1 MELWLAHA
9 SRVVEINEDRNTKWL
24 EYIATKRLSNSSALG
39 HILSLLCLRPP
50 NLTPVIPCVSIGM
63 TVWLVTLLTRGS
75 TGSESMEWESIE
87 QSYQQVPRRIS
98 GSISCWIIRCF
109 SFIVMFSSL
118 GSNVHDCRY
127 PMDIP
132 SISVTCGRTGLSSVD
147 SVSSLK
153 RSGVST
159 WSVKTQPRHLMSSY
173 SKTLHIV
180 YVYIYIQNW
189 IRYNISIYYVS
200 LYSIIYT
207 CIYDYIYMYVS
218 VLIYISVVNVRT
230 CIQIYD
236 TYDTSRNIC
245 VQYIYI
251 YILLISETLLGVNC

>member
-9 SRVVEINEDRNTKWL
+9 SRVVEINEDCNTKWL
-24 EYIATKRLSNSSALG
+24 EYIATKKLSNSSALG
-39 HILSLLCLRPP
+39 HILSLLCLKPP
-50 NLTPVIPCVSIGM
+50 NLTLVIPCVSIRM
-63 TVWLVTLLTRGS
+63 TVWLVTLLTPGS
-75 TGSESMEWESIE
+75 TLSESMEWESIE

-109 SFIVMFSSL
+109 SFIAMFSSL

-132 SISVTCGRTGLSSVD
+132 SSVTCGRTGLSSD

-159 WSVKTQPRHLMSSY
+159 WGSVKTQPRHLMSSY

-180 YVYIYIQNW
+180 YVYIY
-189 IRYNISIYYVS
+189 
-200 LYSIIYT
+200 
-207 CIYDYIYMYVS
+207 MYR
-218 VLIYISVVNVRT
+218 I
-230 CIQIYD
+230 
-236 TYDTSRNIC
+236 
-245 VQYIYI
+245 
-251 YILLISETLLGVNC
+251 E